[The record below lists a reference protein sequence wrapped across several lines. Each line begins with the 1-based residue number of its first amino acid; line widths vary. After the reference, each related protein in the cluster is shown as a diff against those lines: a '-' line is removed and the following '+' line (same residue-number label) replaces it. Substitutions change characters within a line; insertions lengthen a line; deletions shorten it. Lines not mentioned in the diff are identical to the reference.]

1 MRVLTVQGPSDTTFA
16 EGHTGE
22 VARYWVADGGGQRV
36 TPDGWEALA
45 GADRGKLSL
54 AAAGT
59 DSAALSFKTAPDY
72 EVPADA
78 NRDSVYE
85 VSVQARQ
92 GPLRSAPYPVRVRV
106 TNEDDPGFITFAPA
120 TPKVGGTVH
129 ATLADEDGGAGIVAS
144 KVIEDSDEGHGWHWT
159 PSDALDPCP
168 PPSGASGAVSLLGD
182 CYKVPASA
190 AGRRVRVLVGYDDA
204 HGPDKTAEDSTGVVQ
219 AVPPGPPEDVET
231 DPGDERV
238 ALTWTEAEPNGAAV
252 DRYEHRHRISSTLS
266 WDEDRG
272 WNTAPGGGAARS
284 DTVKTL
290 DNGTSYT
297 FQIRARN
304 AKGYGDTVEVSA
316 TPATVPDPP
325 DLSAEPGDRQVALT
339 WTAAPDNGAEVDLYE
354 MRYRSRSRWTG
365 RDWHPV
371 DGEGAARDTTVT
383 GLSPDTTY
391 TFQVRAHNR
400 VGYGEPDSVAA
411 APPNQKPVCTGPE
424 TPSLAENGSRQVGT
438 YTCTDPGDAITWI
451 LKGAQAAAC
460 S

>member
-1 MRVLTVQGPSDTTFA
+1 ML
-16 EGHTGE
+16 
-22 VARYWVADGGGQRV
+22 
-36 TPDGWEALA
+36 
-45 GADRGKLSL
+45 
-54 AAAGT
+54 
-59 DSAALSFKTAPDY
+59 
-72 EVPADA
+72 
-78 NRDSVYE
+78 
-85 VSVQARQ
+85 
-92 GPLRSAPYPVRVRV
+92 VR
-106 TNEDDPGFITFAPA
+106 
-120 TPKVGGTVH
+120 
-129 ATLADEDGGAGIVAS
+129 
-144 KVIEDSDEGHGWHWT
+144 
-159 PSDALDPCP
+159 
-168 PPSGASGAVSLLGD
+168 
-182 CYKVPASA
+182 
-190 AGRRVRVLVGYDDA
+190 YDDA

-252 DRYEHRHRISSTLS
+252 DRYEHRHRRSSDLS

-272 WNTAPGGGAARS
+272 WQTAPGGGAART
-284 DTVKTL
+284 DTVETL

-297 FQIRARN
+297 FQIRAHN
-304 AKGYGDTVEVSA
+304 AKGYGDTVEVTA

-325 DLSAEPGDRQVALT
+325 DLRAEPGDRQVALT
-339 WTAAPDNGAEVDLYE
+339 WTAAAPNGAEVDLYE
-354 MRYRSRSRWTG
+354 MRYRSRSSWTG

-424 TPSLAENGSRQVGT
+424 TKSLEENGSRQIGT

-451 LKGAQAAAC
+451 LKGAQADSLQLTALSPPQATRRTLA
-460 S
+460 SATSPTTSFAGSPTRPW